1 MDWYPLWNS
10 LRIALISC
18 AAVFFLGIF
27 AAYYIAR
34 LPRVI
39 KGVLDVLLTLPM
51 VLPPT
56 VVGYFLLL
64 LFGAK
69 RPLGIFFMQHFG
81 VKLVMNWYSAIF
93 ASIVVAFPLM
103 YRTARGAFE
112 SFDETLAWSAQTLGQ
127 SDTWI
132 FWRVRM
138 PACRQGILAG
148 TVLAFARALG
158 EYGATSMIA
167 GYTPG
172 KTATIATTVYQLW
185 RTNDE
190 LGAMRGCWGYRHFGG
205 GAAGGEP
212 AGEKTESGCP
222 EMSLEINIEKKLD
235 GFTLRAAFTAGN
247 TSTALLGASG
257 CGKSMTLRCIAGIV
271 KPDRGR
277 IVLDGRVLFD
287 SDRHIDLPPQQR
299 GVGLLFQNYALF
311 PNMTVEQNIL
321 CGLKTEKDPAAR
333 RAACAEMLRTMRL
346 EELAKRYPAQ
356 LSGGQQQR
364 AALARILVGKPRILM
379 LDEPFSALDSYLR
392 EEVEGEVGSLLANF
406 AGTALLV
413 THNRDEA
420 YRLCKEMIVLNEGQV
435 LRTGSTKAVFA
446 DPQSI
451 AAARL
456 TGCKNILPCTPLD
469 SHTVRLDGWNTTL
482 RLALPV
488 PAGCTAVGIRAHD
501 FTRCAADAP
510 NAIPVKAV
518 STSENPFDWTLICTP
533 PEGTAQLWWK
543 VSKKS
548 LCSAAPAA
556 PQHLCAAPESIM
568 PLKD

>member
-1 MDWYPLWNS
+1 
-10 LRIALISC
+10 
-18 AAVFFLGIF
+18 
-27 AAYYIAR
+27 
-34 LPRVI
+34 
-39 KGVLDVLLTLPM
+39 
-51 VLPPT
+51 
-56 VVGYFLLL
+56 
-64 LFGAK
+64 
-69 RPLGIFFMQHFG
+69 
-81 VKLVMNWYSAIF
+81 
-93 ASIVVAFPLM
+93 
-103 YRTARGAFE
+103 
-112 SFDETLAWSAQTLGQ
+112 
-127 SDTWI
+127 
-132 FWRVRM
+132 
-138 PACRQGILAG
+138 
-148 TVLAFARALG
+148 
-158 EYGATSMIA
+158 
-167 GYTPG
+167 
-172 KTATIATTVYQLW
+172 
-185 RTNDE
+185 
-190 LGAMRGCWGYRHFGG
+190 
-205 GAAGGEP
+205 
-212 AGEKTESGCP
+212 
-222 EMSLEINIEKKLD
+222 MSLEVNIEKKLD

-287 SDRHIDLPPQQR
+287 SAQHIDLPPQQR

-333 RAACAEMLRTMRL
+333 RAACAEMLRAMRL
-346 EELAKRYPAQ
+346 ETLAKRYPAQ

-435 LRTGSTKAVFA
+435 LCAGTTKAVFA

-469 SHTVRLDGWNTTL
+469 SRTVRLDGWGTTL
-482 RLALPV
+482 RLTLPV

-501 FTRCAADAP
+501 FAPCAPAAP
-510 NAIPVKAV
+510 NALPVQLN
-518 STSENPFDWTLICTP
+518 STSENPFDWNLIFTAP
-533 PEGTAQLWWK
+533 DGTTRLWWK
-543 VSKKS
+543 VSKTNLTAAS
-548 LCSAAPAA
+548 PEAPAFLGTA
-556 PQHLCAAPESIM
+556 PQNIM
-568 PLKD
+568 PLG

>member
-1 MDWYPLWNS
+1 
-10 LRIALISC
+10 
-18 AAVFFLGIF
+18 
-27 AAYYIAR
+27 
-34 LPRVI
+34 
-39 KGVLDVLLTLPM
+39 
-51 VLPPT
+51 
-56 VVGYFLLL
+56 
-64 LFGAK
+64 
-69 RPLGIFFMQHFG
+69 
-81 VKLVMNWYSAIF
+81 
-93 ASIVVAFPLM
+93 
-103 YRTARGAFE
+103 
-112 SFDETLAWSAQTLGQ
+112 
-127 SDTWI
+127 
-132 FWRVRM
+132 
-138 PACRQGILAG
+138 
-148 TVLAFARALG
+148 
-158 EYGATSMIA
+158 
-167 GYTPG
+167 
-172 KTATIATTVYQLW
+172 
-185 RTNDE
+185 
-190 LGAMRGCWGYRHFGG
+190 
-205 GAAGGEP
+205 
-212 AGEKTESGCP
+212 
-222 EMSLEINIEKKLD
+222 MSLEINIEKKLD

-311 PNMTVEQNIL
+311 PNMTVEQNVL
-321 CGLKTEKDPAAR
+321 CGLKAKKDHAAR
-333 RAACAEMLRTMRL
+333 RAACAEMLRAMRL

-392 EEVEGEVGSLLANF
+392 EEVEGEVGSLLASF

-446 DPQSI
+446 DPQSV

-469 SHTVRLDGWNTTL
+469 SHTVRLDGWNIPL

-501 FTRCAADAP
+501 FTPCAADSP

-518 STSENPFDWTLICTP
+518 STSENPFDWNLICTP

-556 PQHLCAAPESIM
+556 PQYLCAAPESIM
-568 PLKD
+568 PLKG